1 MPGCCLIA
9 LVLFFGPRVALA
21 LIWLMTD
28 WYVSFSSSIVALLGF
43 IFLPWTSLAWMYTYF
58 HNNAALSGGYVLLI
72 VAGALADLS
81 AVGGHRHYRRWRE
94 RD

>member
-1 MPGCCLIA
+1 
-9 LVLFFGPRVALA
+9 LFFGPRVALA

-58 HNNAALSGGYVLLI
+58 HNNGAATGIYVLLI
-72 VAGALADLS
+72 VAGAIADLS
-81 AVGGHRHYRRWRE
+81 AVGGHRHYKRWRE
-94 RD
+94 TD